1 MKEKV
6 PLKNRDLNSQ
16 VCGILSVWE
25 EIRHFWNQASEITMK
40 ETCVENETYID
51 QLDKPLGVY
60 LREAR
65 LLTNDQIQ
73 VALWD
78 QQATGMLFGDILLAR
93 GWIDES
99 TIEYYLHQQHSL
111 RLEAF
116 LKNSSP
122 GNVLNTQQ
130 FLEIHWGDRLSA

>member
-1 MKEKV
+1 
-6 PLKNRDLNSQ
+6 
-16 VCGILSVWE
+16 
-25 EIRHFWNQASEITMK
+25 MK
-40 ETCVENETYID
+40 ETGVENETYID

-60 LREAR
+60 LREAK
-65 LLTNDQIQ
+65 LLTDDQIR

-130 FLEIHWGDRLSA
+130 FLAIHWGDRLSA